1 MINVAI
7 KNAFRE
13 AIKGEQAAEGKWQRV
28 GGTIKTDYTDR
39 AAVETIKQQFL
50 DEVVYPAMG
59 DNAVAAVNAD
69 LPRKNSTEYKERAAK
84 SDGYVAQWEAAN
96 TLKKNTKAAGH
107 EYFKRS
113 LNYAFGEEPKDDAE
127 SDGANKRTD
136 DVTYCMERNTQ
147 CEKRLQKSETPPK
160 NIAKVLALY
169 AEINKLLV
177 A

>member
-7 KNAFRE
+7 KNAFRD

-39 AAVETIKQQFL
+39 AAVESIKQQFL

-59 DNAVAAVNAD
+59 DNAVVAVNAD

-113 LNYAFGEEPKDDAE
+113 LNYAFGEEPKDTTANAPRTLKTRTIEELTALVKAHEKDELNGDAL
-127 SDGANKRTD
+127 
-136 DVTYCMERNTQ
+136 V
-147 CEKRLQKSETPPK
+147 
-160 NIAKVLALY
+160 IAALNR
-169 AEINKLLV
+169 ALDAAVKMK
-177 A
+177 